1 MDTSVFKNGFTFLW
15 DGKLFTVLEFMN
27 VPKPKGG
34 SLVQAKLY
42 NLRNGSTLNYNFTG
56 SEKIEEVTVE
66 KREMSYIYD
75 EGDNAVFM
83 NNETYEQIEIP
94 KSQIERELQFIIMGN
109 NVQVRLYEGEV
120 LGLIL
125 PDKVTLQVT
134 DTPLGEKGN
143 SATNTLKEATL
154 ETGLVIRVPM
164 FINTGDYV
172 IINTETGKYDSRA
185 KD

>member
-1 MDTSVFKNGFTFLW
+1 
-15 DGKLFTVLEFMN
+15 
-27 VPKPKGG
+27 
-34 SLVQAKLY
+34 
-42 NLRNGSTLNYNFTG
+42 
-56 SEKIEEVTVE
+56 
-66 KREMSYIYD
+66 
-75 EGDNAVFM
+75 M

-143 SATNTLKEATL
+143 SVSNTLKEATL

-172 IINTETGKYDSRA
+172 VINTETGKYDSRA